1 MSGPLSDPVRTR
13 LIDCFRE
20 VFPALDDEQIVA
32 AEYGELEAWDSLASL
47 TLVAVVEEEFEIF
60 LPDDLVAELTS
71 FERIREALVDLT
83 S

>member
-1 MSGPLSDPVRTR
+1 MSDVRTR

-20 VFPALDDEQIVA
+20 VFPSLTDDELA
-32 AEYGELEAWDSLASL
+32 AAQYGELEAWDSLASL

-71 FERIREALVDLT
+71 FERIRAAVVDLT
-83 S
+83 HDNA